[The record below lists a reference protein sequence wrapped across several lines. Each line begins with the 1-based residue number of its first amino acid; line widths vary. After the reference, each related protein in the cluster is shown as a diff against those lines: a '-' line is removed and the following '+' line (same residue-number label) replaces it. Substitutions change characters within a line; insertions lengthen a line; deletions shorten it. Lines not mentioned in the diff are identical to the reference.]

1 MKTKRLQKM
10 QLKKATISRINQKAI
25 AQLKGGTRTNET
37 DDFNGPTGM
46 FTHCADVVC
55 Y

>member
-10 QLKKATISRINQKAI
+10 QLKKATISRIKQTAI
-25 AQLKGGTRTNET
+25 AQLKGGTRTNDT
-37 DDFNGPTGM
+37 DDINGPTAM
-46 FTHCADVVC
+46 FTHCEGVVC